1 MGWHGYADLARE
13 CRRHGPIAAARPRP
27 SASLT
32 RPVTVCARA
41 GVYVTV
47 KRHAQDSPPAAP
59 GATTCNG
66 DSRAAAG
73 LPPPPPQQTDGA
85 PPPAAGCESDVR
97 KLKEVKLMTS
107 RPVELARRQGATLVH
122 LFIYLF
128 ISSDRQ
134 QITISTNR

>member
-1 MGWHGYADLARE
+1 M
-13 CRRHGPIAAARPRP
+13 
-27 SASLT
+27 
-32 RPVTVCARA
+32 
-41 GVYVTV
+41 TV

-85 PPPAAGCESDVR
+85 PLPAAGCESDVR

-134 QITISTNR
+134 QITSSTNRRSRLGGQAREFSRQSGVMSISNVVSLAVDAP